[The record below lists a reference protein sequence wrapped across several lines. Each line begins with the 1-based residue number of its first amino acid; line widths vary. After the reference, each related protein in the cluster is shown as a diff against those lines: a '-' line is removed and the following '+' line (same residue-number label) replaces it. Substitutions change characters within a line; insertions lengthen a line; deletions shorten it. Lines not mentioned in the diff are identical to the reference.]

1 MTTRATLTI
10 VVILEQRQIGIPQD
24 GYLDSNMSLNSTVI

>member
-10 VVILEQRQIGIPQD
+10 VILEQRQIGIPQD
-24 GYLDSNMSLNSTVI
+24 EYLDSNMSLNSTVI